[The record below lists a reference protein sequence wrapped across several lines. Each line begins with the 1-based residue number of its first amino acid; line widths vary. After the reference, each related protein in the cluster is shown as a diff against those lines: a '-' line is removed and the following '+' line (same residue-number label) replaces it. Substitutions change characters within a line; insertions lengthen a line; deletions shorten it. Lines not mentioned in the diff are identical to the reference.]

1 MSETDVMN
9 AGPGASRRSPNP
21 WLAKE
26 KDELIVLLSL
36 PGMTGQRLR
45 ELMTLF
51 GSPGG
56 ALEAIRAGAADGTD
70 TVASEWRD
78 ASLRPG
84 AGEMAG
90 RLLSEGISVAV
101 EGEQSYPALLAQTHD
116 PPVALFCKGEPP
128 GERKCVAIVGS
139 RKATPYG
146 LEAARWFAEGLARE
160 GICVVSGAAY
170 GIDSAAHGGAFEAG
184 GKTCGV
190 LGCGVDVVY
199 PRANAGLFRRI
210 EESGCLVSEYPSGT
224 QPRPHFFP
232 ARNRIISGISLGVI
246 VVEASERS
254 GALITADFALAE
266 NREVFAVPGQVFSA
280 NSAGTHALVRSGAA
294 LVTGPGEVLEEL
306 GLAARPA
313 TVTPALLE
321 IPVGVTG
328 DGKALLEALEGG
340 PCDMESLSRKTGLPA
355 SRAMAALSSLE
366 VRGLV
371 ARAAGGFYQKCRPR
385 L

>member
-1 MSETDVMN
+1 
-9 AGPGASRRSPNP
+9 
-21 WLAKE
+21 
-26 KDELIVLLSL
+26 
-36 PGMTGQRLR
+36 
-45 ELMTLF
+45 
-51 GSPGG
+51 
-56 ALEAIRAGAADGTD
+56 
-70 TVASEWRD
+70 
-78 ASLRPG
+78 
-84 AGEMAG
+84 
-90 RLLSEGISVAV
+90 
-101 EGEQSYPALLAQTHD
+101 
-116 PPVALFCKGEPP
+116 
-128 GERKCVAIVGS
+128 
-139 RKATPYG
+139 
-146 LEAARWFAEGLARE
+146 
-160 GICVVSGAAY
+160 VVSGAAY

-355 SRAMAALSSLE
+355 CRAMAALSSLE